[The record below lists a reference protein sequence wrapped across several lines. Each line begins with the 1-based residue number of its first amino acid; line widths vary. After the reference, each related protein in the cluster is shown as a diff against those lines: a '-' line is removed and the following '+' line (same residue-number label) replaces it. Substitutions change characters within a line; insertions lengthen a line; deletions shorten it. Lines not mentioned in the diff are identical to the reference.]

1 MKTLSALSPRM
12 KSLINQIRS
21 APVNSET
28 EKKIKG
34 TEAMFDSSIRQG
46 LRKLENELGVVV
58 QLGLGE
64 FYDHPEYIGKHFRF
78 NLDKIRGLSLEEMD
92 KQFGGATFLTNRAE
106 KKSPTDRLDKLTD
119 RLNRRLRGGKI
130 KSKLVK
136 KKKVRMPGFSY
147 WFNPK

>member
-1 MKTLSALSPRM
+1 MA
-12 KSLINQIRS
+12 
-21 APVNSET
+21 
-28 EKKIKG
+28 KKI
-34 TEAMFDSSIRQG
+34 R
-46 LRKLENELGVVV
+46 
-58 QLGLGE
+58 
-64 FYDHPEYIGKHFRF
+64 
-78 NLDKIRGLSLEEMD
+78 EMD

-136 KKKVRMPGFSY
+136 KKKVHMPGFSY